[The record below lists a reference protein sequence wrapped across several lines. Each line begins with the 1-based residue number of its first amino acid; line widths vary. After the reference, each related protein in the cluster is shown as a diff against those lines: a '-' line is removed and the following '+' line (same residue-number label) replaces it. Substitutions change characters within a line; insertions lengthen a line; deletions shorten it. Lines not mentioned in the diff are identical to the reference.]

1 MAPWRTPRRPWSLPN
16 SLRAGWRKPKKWS
29 RALRRPRARSSMAS
43 FPSLSQLPDEA
54 RAERFPVRALLRR
67 PMVWRLA
74 LFIAI
79 WFVYYI
85 GNYGWLTLAPTLF
98 TDKGYSL
105 T

>member
-1 MAPWRTPRRPWSLPN
+1 
-16 SLRAGWRKPKKWS
+16 
-29 RALRRPRARSSMAS
+29 
-43 FPSLSQLPDEA
+43 
-54 RAERFPVRALLRR
+54 
-67 PMVWRLA
+67 MVWRLV

-105 T
+105 ADSTTYLLVSGDWLPHRGLRDHLLQRPPRA